1 MTKSQWLPFSV
12 IGVAL
17 VLRWFLHQ
25 HHGEIQFLAYATLVG
40 RIDQFV
46 LGMLAYHFSG
56 YIARRHVLVL
66 LAIVA
71 FTAFYWFF
79 DQQGGFFRNPSY
91 PSPSPI
97 WIFMPTIE
105 GLVYAIGIAWYDNS
119 FAHSQSLFS
128 KFVARLGEYSY
139 SIYLLHFFV
148 VFEAARF
155 VHEHIM
161 DISNFYLACVWALF
175 FFVLMLLP
183 GYVSFRLIEVPFLR
197 HRRRYIKV
205 PGA

>member
-1 MTKSQWLPFSV
+1 
-12 IGVAL
+12 
-17 VLRWFLHQ
+17 
-25 HHGEIQFLAYATLVG
+25 
-40 RIDQFV
+40 
-46 LGMLAYHFSG
+46 
-56 YIARRHVLVL
+56 
-66 LAIVA
+66 
-71 FTAFYWFF
+71 
-79 DQQGGFFRNPSY
+79 
-91 PSPSPI
+91 
-97 WIFMPTIE
+97 MPTIE

-155 VHEHIM
+155 VHEKIM

-183 GYVSFRLIEVPFLR
+183 GYVSFRWIEAPFLR